1 VPALPRTGA
10 EDFAWFAQQVPGL
23 YFWLGVREPQT
34 TAAEA
39 APNHSPRFLV
49 DDGALAVGVRTLAQL
64 VIDYAA
70 TGKPPAAAPAA
81 EAPKAVAPV
90 QKKAAPKPAAQP
102 KKK

>member
-1 VPALPRTGA
+1 
-10 EDFAWFAQQVPGL
+10 
-23 YFWLGVREPQT
+23 
-34 TAAEA
+34 
-39 APNHSPRFLV
+39 
-49 DDGALAVGVRTLAQL
+49 VRTLAQL